1 MLGFKLRQRP
11 LPRKGAQGLPRAW
24 HWRFGMDEREECR
37 VGRPDR
43 SVRPWWTRCDPV
55 GRPFHAKEIREM
67 KWIAIVSVAAW
78 LLSPARPAFAATG
91 QPGDASHCR
100 ALLMLD
106 DARPYIDCID
116 AARDRAIAALA
127 AGTHPDAPPTR
138 TSADGPISSE
148 DGEQSVQSPSEPV
161 VMQVLSGSNLLKD
174 GEQSVQ
180 LPSEP
185 YQRYE
190 NFDGR
195 RQRVAY
201 VSAGE
206 ESFLKDEDCADGRE
220 GFDCRV
226 LLKPTTSLAG
236 YSYIAFQRRDGIWQ
250 WSLISHSTEREYL
263 AVWQTIAVGLH
274 HDFKLSFND
283 DEGRGRPH
291 RLGPQPIVRTDGDCI
306 QLFTRNENTG
316 LVTEHP
322 RQCG

>member
-1 MLGFKLRQRP
+1 
-11 LPRKGAQGLPRAW
+11 
-24 HWRFGMDEREECR
+24 
-37 VGRPDR
+37 
-43 SVRPWWTRCDPV
+43 
-55 GRPFHAKEIREM
+55 M

-100 ALLMLD
+100 ALQMLD

-148 DGEQSVQSPSEPV
+148 DGEQSAQSPSAPV

-180 LPSEP
+180 LPSAP

-201 VSAGE
+201 LSAGE
-206 ESFLKDEDCADGRE
+206 ESFLQDEDCADGRE

-226 LLKPTTSLAG
+226 LLKPTTSAQG
-236 YSYIAFQRRDGIWQ
+236 YSYIAFQRQGGIWR

-263 AVWQTIAVGLH
+263 AVWQTIAVGEH
-274 HDFKLSFND
+274 TDIKLSFD
-283 DEGRGRPH
+283 GDEGRGRYR
-291 RLGPQPIVRTDGDCI
+291 RLGPQPIVRTDGDCL
-306 QLFTRNENTG
+306 QLSTRNANTG
-316 LVTEHP
+316 LVTEHS
-322 RQCG
+322 RRCG